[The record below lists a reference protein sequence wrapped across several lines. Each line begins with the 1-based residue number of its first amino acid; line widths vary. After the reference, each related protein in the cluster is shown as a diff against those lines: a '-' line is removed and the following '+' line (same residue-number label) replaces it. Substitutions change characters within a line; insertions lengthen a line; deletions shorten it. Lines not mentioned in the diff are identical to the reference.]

1 MGSHRGRPALTDRL
15 LTPTQPSPSGGGQGG
30 GSGEALRSRRNW
42 QAIITIVV
50 VLLVS
55 FLVILP
61 LVFLVEESLNTGDP
75 MAFPPAE
82 YGIANYFAI
91 FDEDINVLV
100 NTAVIAVMA
109 TVMAIVIGFSL
120 AWILT
125 RTNVPGREKLERL
138 MELPYY
144 MTPLVGALAWSVIA
158 GPKSGFVNQVW
169 KAWGGRTDLVDI
181 YGHFGIAWVMAL
193 FEGTVAF
200 VMISASMKSMDPALE
215 ESARVMGASKLRTM
229 LTVTLPLVM
238 PGVLGATLFVFAEM
252 LGSFAAALVIGIPAR
267 IYVITTAIW
276 DSTLA
281 YPPDYGR
288 ASAMGLALFVV
299 MFAMLTFYRSIIGR
313 GSYATITGKAFRP
326 RPMDMGRLAWLL
338 FGVCALYVLLAVVL
352 PLAALIFT
360 SLQRFATVILSQAE
374 FTLAN
379 YRTALSL
386 GPVRAAMGNSLMLGF
401 GVASVGV
408 LVMVILVWIIY
419 RSQLVGRGAIE
430 YLVMFPQAVPRLVF
444 GLALLWAW
452 LNIPVP
458 IYGTLWLLALAYFTV
473 MLPLGVRTLAGVVL
487 QIDKSLEECARVCG
501 AGWVYQM
508 RTVTLPLLKPGI
520 LAAWLLIF
528 MACVREL
535 GVSVFLMGPN
545 AKVIAPSIVN
555 AFATS
560 GTELTAAMALIQTLT
575 VIVALMI
582 LFRLTRGATKELA

>member
-1 MGSHRGRPALTDRL
+1 MTVA
-15 LTPTQPSPSGGGQGG
+15 
-30 GSGEALRSRRNW
+30 SGEVRRGGINW
-42 QAIITIVV
+42 QP
-50 VLLVS
+50 LVS
-55 FLVILP
+55 AAVIVIVAFLVLLP
-61 LVFLVEESLNTGDP
+61 LVFLVEESLNIGDP
-75 MAFPPAE
+75 MSFPPRE
-82 YGIANYFAI
+82 FGVANYIAI
-91 FDEDINVLV
+91 FDEDINVLW
-100 NTAVIAVMA
+100 NTLIIAVVA
-109 TVMAIVIGFSL
+109 TVMAILIGFTL

-125 RTNVPGREKLERL
+125 RTNVAGRELLERL

-158 GPKSGFVNQVW
+158 GPKSGFVNQIW
-169 KAWGGRTDLVDI
+169 KAWGGKADIVDV
-181 YGHFGIAWVMAL
+181 YGYFGIAWIMAL

-215 ESARVMGASKLRTM
+215 ESARVIGASKLRTT

-276 DSTLA
+276 DSTLS

-288 ASAMGLALFVV
+288 ASAMGLTLFVV
-299 MFAMLTFYRSIIGR
+299 MFGMLSFYRWRINK

-338 FGVCALYVLLAVVL
+338 FGVCILYIALAVVL
-352 PLAALIFT
+352 PLAALILT

-374 FTLAN
+374 WTIAN
-379 YRTALSL
+379 YQTALAL
-386 GPVRAAMGNSLMLGF
+386 GPIRVALGNSLILGF
-401 GVASVGV
+401 GVATVGV
-408 LVMVILVWIIY
+408 VLMALLVWIIY
-419 RSQLVGRGAIE
+419 RARIRGGGAIE

-452 LNIPVP
+452 LNIPIP
-458 IYGTLWLLALAYFTV
+458 IYGTLWLLALAYLTV

-501 AGWVYQM
+501 AGWLYQM
-508 RTVTLPLLKPGI
+508 RSVTLPLLRPGI

-535 GVSVFLMGPN
+535 GVSVFLMGPD
-545 AKVIAPSIVN
+545 ARVIAPSIVA
-555 AFATS
+555 AFASS
-560 GTELTAAMALIQTLT
+560 GTELTAAMALIQTAT
-575 VIVALMI
+575 VAVALII

>member
-1 MGSHRGRPALTDRL
+1 MTLQSAEVLRPRW
-15 LTPTQPSPSGGGQGG
+15 
-30 GSGEALRSRRNW
+30 NW
-42 QAIITIVV
+42 QAIITLVV
-50 VLLVS
+50 VLAVG
-55 FLVILP
+55 FLVVLP

-75 MAFPPAE
+75 MSFPPQA
-82 YGIANYFAI
+82 YGIANYLAI
-91 FDEDINVLV
+91 FDEDIRVLW
-100 NTAVIAVMA
+100 NTLFIAVMA
-109 TVMAIVIGFSL
+109 TVMAILIGFTL

-125 RTNVPGREKLERL
+125 RTNVPGRAQLERL

-144 MTPLVGALAWSVIA
+144 MTPLVGALAWAVIA
-158 GPKSGFVNQVW
+158 GPKSGFVNQLW
-169 KAWGGRTDLVDI
+169 KRAGGGGDLVDI
-181 YGHFGIAWVMAL
+181 YTHFGIAWVMAL

-200 VMISASMKSMDPALE
+200 VMISAAMKSMDPALE
-215 ESARVMGASKLRTM
+215 ESARVMGASKLRTT
-229 LTVTLPLVM
+229 LTVTLPMVM

-252 LGSFAAALVIGIPAR
+252 LGSFAAALVIGIPGR

-281 YPPDYGR
+281 FPPDYGR

-299 MFAMLTFYRSIIGR
+299 MFGMLTFYRRMINR
-313 GSYATITGKAFRP
+313 GSFATITGKAFRP
-326 RPMDMGRLAWLL
+326 RAMDMGRLAWVL
-338 FGVCALYVLLAVVL
+338 FGVCCLYVFLAVVL
-352 PLAALIFT
+352 PIAALLFT
-360 SLQRFATVILSQAE
+360 SLQRFATVVLSQAQ

-379 YRTALSL
+379 YQTALSL
-386 GPVRAAMGNSLMLGF
+386 GPVRTALVNSLMLGF

-408 LVMVILVWIIY
+408 LVMALLVWIIY
-419 RSQLVGRGAIE
+419 RSQLTGRGAIE

-508 RTVTLPLLKPGI
+508 RTVTLPLLKPGVI
-520 LAAWLLIF
+520 AAWLLIF

-535 GVSVFLMGPN
+535 GASVFLMGPN

-555 AFATS
+555 AFASS
-560 GTELTAAMALIQTLT
+560 GTELTAAMALVQTFT
-575 VIVALMI
+575 VIVALVI
-582 LFRLTRGATKELA
+582 LFRLTRGVTRELT

>member
-1 MGSHRGRPALTDRL
+1 MARGASLTVA
-15 LTPTQPSPSGGGQGG
+15 
-30 GSGEALRSRRNW
+30 SGETPRAGINW
-42 QAIITIVV
+42 QPLVSAAVIVV
-50 VLLVS
+50 VA
-55 FLVILP
+55 FLVLLP
-61 LVFLVEESLNTGDP
+61 LVFLVEESLNVGDP
-75 MAFPPAE
+75 MLFPPRE
-82 YGIANYFAI
+82 FGLGNYIAI
-91 FDEDINVLV
+91 FDEDINVLW
-100 NTAVIAVMA
+100 NTLIIAVVA
-109 TVMAIVIGFSL
+109 TVMAILIGFTL

-125 RTNVPGREKLERL
+125 RTNVPGGRLLERL

-158 GPKSGFVNQVW
+158 GPKSGFVNQIW
-169 KAWGGRTDLVDI
+169 KAWGGKADIVDV
-181 YGHFGIAWVMAL
+181 YGYFGIAWIMAL

-215 ESARVMGASKLRTM
+215 ESARVIGASKLRTT

-276 DSTLA
+276 DSTLS

-288 ASAMGLALFVV
+288 ASAMGLTLFVV
-299 MFAMLTFYRSIIGR
+299 MFGMLTFYRWRINK

-338 FGVCALYVLLAVVL
+338 FGVCTLYIALAVVL
-352 PLAALIFT
+352 PLAALILT

-374 FTLAN
+374 WTIAN
-379 YRTALSL
+379 YQTALAL
-386 GPVRAAMGNSLMLGF
+386 GPIRVALGNSLILGF
-401 GVASVGV
+401 GVATVGV
-408 LVMVILVWIIY
+408 VLMALLVWIIY
-419 RSQLVGRGAIE
+419 RARIRGGGAIE

-452 LNIPVP
+452 LNIPIP
-458 IYGTLWLLALAYFTV
+458 IYGTLWLLALAYLTV

-501 AGWVYQM
+501 AGWLYQM
-508 RTVTLPLLKPGI
+508 RTVTLPLLRPGI

-535 GVSVFLMGPN
+535 GASVFLMGPD
-545 AKVIAPSIVN
+545 ARVIAPSIVA
-555 AFATS
+555 AFASS
-560 GTELTAAMALIQTLT
+560 GTELTGAMALIQTAT
-575 VIVALMI
+575 VAVALMI
-582 LFRLTRGATKELA
+582 LFQLTRGATKELS

>member
-1 MGSHRGRPALTDRL
+1 MTLA
-15 LTPTQPSPSGGGQGG
+15 SGAAPQ
-30 GSGEALRSRRNW
+30 RRRNW
-42 QAIITIVV
+42 QAIVTV
-50 VLLVS
+50 VLLLAVG
-55 FLVILP
+55 FLVVLP
-61 LVFLVEESLNTGDP
+61 MVFLVEASLNVGDP
-75 MAFPPAE
+75 LAFPPEA
-82 YGIANYFAI
+82 YGIRNYLAI
-91 FDEDINVLV
+91 FDEDINVLW
-100 NTAVIAVMA
+100 NTVVIAVMA
-109 TVMAIVIGFSL
+109 TVMAIVIGFTM

-125 RTNVPGREKLERL
+125 RTNVPGRAALERL

-144 MTPLVGALAWSVIA
+144 MTPLVGALAWAVIA
-158 GPKSGFVNQVW
+158 GPRSGFANQLW
-169 KAWGGRTDLVDI
+169 KGIGGSGDIADI
-181 YGHFGIAWVMAL
+181 YTHFGIAWVMAL

-276 DSTLA
+276 DSTLS

-299 MFAMLTFYRSIIGR
+299 MFGMLTLYRYLIVG

-326 RPMDMGRLAWLL
+326 RPMDMGRMAWVL
-338 FGVCALYVLLAVVL
+338 FAVCCLYILLAVVL
-352 PLAALIFT
+352 PVAALLLT

-374 FTLAN
+374 FTFAN
-379 YRTALSL
+379 YQTALSL
-386 GPVRAAMGNSLMLGF
+386 GPVRTAMANSLMLGF
-401 GVASVGV
+401 GVATVGV
-408 LVMVILVWIIY
+408 IVMAVLVWIIY
-419 RSQLVGRGAIE
+419 RSTLRGRGAIE
-430 YLVMFPQAVPRLVF
+430 YLVMFPGAVPRLVF

-452 LNIPVP
+452 INIPIP

-473 MLPLGVRTLAGVVL
+473 MLPLGIRTLAGVVL

-501 AGWVYQM
+501 AGWGYQM

-535 GVSVFLMGPN
+535 GASVFLMGPN
-545 AKVIAPSIVN
+545 AKVIAPSIVS
-555 AFATS
+555 AFASS
-560 GTELTAAMALIQTLT
+560 GTELTAAMALIQTFT
-575 VIVALMI
+575 VIVALVI
-582 LFRLTRGATKELA
+582 LFRVTRGVTRELS

>member
-1 MGSHRGRPALTDRL
+1 LAFV
-15 LTPTQPSPSGGGQGG
+15 
-30 GSGEALRSRRNW
+30 SGEILKPRRNW
-42 QAIITIVV
+42 QAIITVV
-50 VLLVS
+50 ILLAVG

-61 LVFLVEESLNTGDP
+61 LVFLVEESLNIGDP
-75 MAFPPAE
+75 MSFPPEA
-82 YGIANYFAI
+82 YGIRNYLAI
-91 FDEDINVLV
+91 FDEDITVLW
-100 NTAVIAVMA
+100 NTVIIAVMA
-109 TVMAIVIGFSL
+109 TVMAILIGFTL

-144 MTPLVGALAWSVIA
+144 MTPLVGALAWAVIA
-158 GPKSGFVNQVW
+158 GPKSGFANQLW
-169 KAWGGRTDLVDI
+169 KGAGGGGDLVDI
-181 YGHFGIAWVMAL
+181 YTHFGIAWVMAL

-215 ESARVMGASKLRTM
+215 ESARVMGASKLRTT

-252 LGSFAAALVIGIPAR
+252 LGSFAAALVIGIPGR

-276 DSTLA
+276 DSTLS

-299 MFAMLTFYRSIIGR
+299 MFGMLTFYRRVIAR
-313 GSYATITGKAFRP
+313 GSFATITGKAFRP

-338 FGVCALYVLLAVVL
+338 FAFCMLYVLLAVVL
-352 PLAALIFT
+352 PIGALLFT

-379 YRTALSL
+379 YQTALAL
-386 GPVRAAMGNSLMLGF
+386 GPVRTAMANSLMLGF

-419 RSQLVGRGAIE
+419 RSQLVGRGSIE

-452 LNIPVP
+452 INIPIP

-535 GVSVFLMGPN
+535 GASVFLMGPN
-545 AKVIAPSIVN
+545 SKVIAPSIVN

-560 GTELTAAMALIQTLT
+560 GTELTAAMALIQTFT
-575 VIVALMI
+575 VIVALVI
-582 LFRLTRGATKELA
+582 LFRLTRGMTRELT

>member
-1 MGSHRGRPALTDRL
+1 MNASVLKPKL
-15 LTPTQPSPSGGGQGG
+15 
-30 GSGEALRSRRNW
+30 NW
-42 QAIITIVV
+42 QTIISVV
-50 VLLVS
+50 VMLVVA
-55 FLVILP
+55 FLVVLP
-61 LVFLVEESLNTGDP
+61 MIFLVEESLNTGDP
-75 MAFPPAE
+75 MAFPPQE
-82 YGIANYFAI
+82 FGIKNYIAM
-91 FDEDINVLV
+91 FDEDFNVLV
-100 NTAVIAVMA
+100 NTVVIALMA
-109 TVMAIVIGFSL
+109 TVMAILIGFTL

-144 MTPLVGALAWSVIA
+144 MTPLVGALAWSIIA
-158 GPKSGFVNQVW
+158 GPKSGFINQLW
-169 KAWGGRTDLVDI
+169 KAGGQSGDLVDI
-181 YGHFGIAWVMAL
+181 YSHFGIAWIMAL

-200 VMISASMKSMDPALE
+200 VMIAASMKSMDPALE

-276 DSTLA
+276 DSTLS

-299 MFAMLTFYRSIIGR
+299 MFGTLTFYRWRINK
-313 GSYATITGKAFRP
+313 GSFTTITGKAFRP
-326 RPMDMGRLAWLL
+326 RPMDMGRLAWLF
-338 FGVCALYVLLAVVL
+338 FGVCALYILVAVVL

-360 SLQRFATVILSQAE
+360 SLERFATVILSQAE

-379 YRTALSL
+379 YQTALAL
-386 GPVRAAMGNSLMLGF
+386 GPVRVALMNSLGLGF
-401 GVASVGV
+401 GVATVGV
-408 LVMVILVWIIY
+408 VLMAFLVWIIY
-419 RSQLVGRGAIE
+419 RSRIVGRGVIE

-452 LNIPVP
+452 INMPVS
-458 IYGTLWLLALAYFTV
+458 IYGTLWLLAIAYLTV

-487 QIDKSLEECARVCG
+487 QIDKSLEDCARVCG
-501 AGWVYQM
+501 AGWLYQM

-545 AKVIAPSIVN
+545 AKVIAPSIVA
-555 AFATS
+555 AFASS
-560 GTELTAAMALIQTLT
+560 GTELTAAMALIQTAT

-582 LFRLTRGATKELA
+582 LFRLSRGATKELT

>member
-1 MGSHRGRPALTDRL
+1 MGSYRRRPALILSFPSLAAMKPRL
-15 LTPTQPSPSGGGQGG
+15 
-30 GSGEALRSRRNW
+30 NW
-42 QAIITIVV
+42 QTIVSVGVMLVVAFLV
-50 VLLVS
+50 VLPM
-55 FLVILP
+55 I
-61 LVFLVEESLNTGDP
+61 FLVEESLNTGDP
-75 MAFPPAE
+75 MAFPPQE
-82 YGIANYFAI
+82 YGLRNYIAM
-91 FDEDINVLV
+91 FDEDFNVLV
-100 NTAVIAVMA
+100 NTVVIALMA
-109 TVMAIVIGFSL
+109 TVMAILIGFTL

-125 RTNVPGREKLERL
+125 RTNVPGRDKLERL
-138 MELPYY
+138 LELPYY
-144 MTPLVGALAWSVIA
+144 MTPLVGALAWSIIA
-158 GPKSGFVNQVW
+158 GPKSGFINQLW
-169 KAWGGRTDLVDI
+169 KAGGHSGDLVDI
-181 YGHFGIAWVMAL
+181 YSHFGIAWIMAL

-200 VMISASMKSMDPALE
+200 VMIAASMKSMDPALE

-276 DSTLA
+276 DSTLS

-299 MFAMLTFYRSIIGR
+299 MFGTLTFYRWRINK
-313 GSYATITGKAFRP
+313 GSFTTISGKAFRP
-326 RPMDMGRLAWLL
+326 RPMDMGRLAWLF
-338 FGVCALYVLLAVVL
+338 FGVCCLYILVSVIL

-360 SLQRFATVILSQAE
+360 SLERFATVILSQAE

-379 YRTALSL
+379 YQTALSL
-386 GPVRAAMGNSLMLGF
+386 GPVRIALANSLMLGF
-401 GVASVGV
+401 GVATVGV
-408 LVMVILVWIIY
+408 VLMAFLVWIIY
-419 RSQLVGRGAIE
+419 RSRIVGRGVIE

-452 LNIPVP
+452 INMPVS
-458 IYGTLWLLALAYFTV
+458 IYGTLWLLAIAYLTV

-501 AGWVYQM
+501 ASWLYQM

-545 AKVIAPSIVN
+545 AKVIAPSIVA
-555 AFATS
+555 AFASS
-560 GTELTAAMALIQTLT
+560 GTELTAAMALIQTGT

-582 LFRLTRGATKELA
+582 LFRLTRGATKELS

>member
-1 MGSHRGRPALTDRL
+1 LALI
-15 LTPTQPSPSGGGQGG
+15 PTG
-30 GSGEALRSRRNW
+30 ALRPRFNW
-42 QAIITIVV
+42 QPVVTGVV
-50 VLLVS
+50 VLLVA

-75 MAFPPAE
+75 MAFPPE
-82 YGIANYFAI
+82 QYGIANYVAI
-91 FDEDINVLV
+91 FDEDINVLF
-100 NTAVIAVMA
+100 NTLIIAVMA
-109 TVMAIVIGFSL
+109 TIMAILIGFTL

-144 MTPLVGALAWSVIA
+144 MTPLVGALAWAVIA
-158 GPKSGFVNQVW
+158 GPKSGFVNQLW
-169 KAWGGRTDLVDI
+169 KASGGTGNLVDI
-181 YGHFGIAWVMAL
+181 YGYFGIAWVMAL

-200 VMISASMKSMDPALE
+200 VMIAASMKSMDPALE
-215 ESARVMGASKLRTM
+215 ESARVMGASKFRTM

-276 DSTLA
+276 DSTLS

-288 ASAMGLALFVV
+288 ASAMGLSLFVV
-299 MFAMLTFYRSIIGR
+299 MFGMLTFYRWRINK
-313 GSYATITGKAFRP
+313 GSFATISGKAFRP
-326 RPMDMGRLAWLL
+326 RPMDMGKLSWLL
-338 FGVCALYVLLAVVL
+338 LGLCCLYIFVSVIL
-352 PLAALIFT
+352 PIAALLFT
-360 SLQRFATVILSQAE
+360 SLQRFATVILSQSE

-386 GPVRAAMGNSLMLGF
+386 GPVRIALVNSLSLGF

-408 LVMVILVWIIY
+408 VLMAVLVWIIY
-419 RSQLVGRGAIE
+419 RSRMVGRGAVE

-452 LNIPVP
+452 LNIPIP
-458 IYGTLWLLALAYFTV
+458 IYGTLWLLAIAYLTV
-473 MLPLGVRTLAGVVL
+473 MLPLGVRTIAGVVL

-501 AGWVYQM
+501 AGWLYQM
-508 RTVTLPLLKPGI
+508 RTVTMPLLKPGL

-535 GVSVFLMGPN
+535 GTSVLLMGPN

-555 AFATS
+555 AFASS
-560 GTELTAAMALIQTLT
+560 GTELTAAMALIQTAT
-575 VIVALMI
+575 VVVALII
-582 LFRLTRGATKELA
+582 LFRLSRGATRELQ

>member
-1 MGSHRGRPALTDRL
+1 VVTASVLGKPRH
-15 LTPTQPSPSGGGQGG
+15 
-30 GSGEALRSRRNW
+30 NW
-42 QAIITIVV
+42 QAIITIAL
-50 VLLVS
+50 VLVVS

-75 MAFPPAE
+75 LAFPPVE
-82 YGIANYFAI
+82 FGIGNYFAI
-91 FDEDINVLV
+91 FEEDINVLW
-100 NTAVIAVMA
+100 NTVIIAVMA
-109 TVMAIVIGFSL
+109 TVMAILIGFTL

-125 RTNVPGREKLERL
+125 RTNVPGRETLERL

-158 GPKSGFVNQVW
+158 GPKSGFINQVW
-169 KAWGGRTDLVDI
+169 KAWGGPGDLVDI
-181 YGHFGIAWVMAL
+181 YGYFGIAWVMAL

-215 ESARVMGASKLRTM
+215 ESARVIGASKLRTT

-276 DSTLA
+276 DSTLSF
-281 YPPDYGR
+281 PPDYGR

-299 MFAMLTFYRSIIGR
+299 MFGMLTFYRWMIGR

-326 RPMDMGRLAWLL
+326 RPMDMGRLAWVL
-338 FGVCALYVLLAVVL
+338 FGVCALYVFLAVLL
-352 PLAALIFT
+352 PIAALVFT

-386 GPVRAAMGNSLMLGF
+386 GPVRTAMGNSLLLGF

-408 LVMVILVWIIY
+408 LVMAVLVWIIY
-419 RSQLVGRGAIE
+419 RSQVVGRGAIE

-535 GVSVFLMGPN
+535 GASVFLMGPN
-545 AKVIAPSIVN
+545 AKVIGPSIVN

-560 GTELTAAMALIQTLT
+560 GTELTAAMALIQTFT
-575 VIVALMI
+575 VIVALVI
-582 LFRLTRGATKELA
+582 LFRLTRGATRELA

>member
-1 MGSHRGRPALTDRL
+1 MALI
-15 LTPTQPSPSGGGQGG
+15 PTG
-30 GSGEALRSRRNW
+30 ALRPRFNW
-42 QAIITIVV
+42 QPVVTGVV
-50 VLLVS
+50 VLLVA

-75 MAFPPAE
+75 MAFPPE
-82 YGIANYFAI
+82 QYGIANYVAI
-91 FDEDINVLV
+91 FDEDINVLF
-100 NTAVIAVMA
+100 NTLIIAVMA
-109 TVMAIVIGFSL
+109 TIMAILIGFTL

-144 MTPLVGALAWSVIA
+144 MTPLVGALAWAVIA
-158 GPKSGFVNQVW
+158 GPKSGFVNQLW
-169 KAWGGRTDLVDI
+169 KASGGTGNLVDI
-181 YGHFGIAWVMAL
+181 YGYFGIAWVMAL

-200 VMISASMKSMDPALE
+200 VMIAASMKSMDPALE
-215 ESARVMGASKLRTM
+215 ESARVMGASKFRTM

-276 DSTLA
+276 DSTLS

-288 ASAMGLALFVV
+288 ASAMGLSLFVV
-299 MFAMLTFYRSIIGR
+299 MFGMLTFYRWRINK
-313 GSYATITGKAFRP
+313 GSFATISGKAFRP
-326 RPMDMGRLAWLL
+326 RPMDMGKLSWLL
-338 FGVCALYVLLAVVL
+338 LGLCCLYIFVSVVL
-352 PLAALIFT
+352 PIAALLFT
-360 SLQRFATVILSQAE
+360 SLQRFATVILSQSE

-386 GPVRAAMGNSLMLGF
+386 GPVRIALVNSLSLGF

-408 LVMVILVWIIY
+408 VLMAVLVWIIY
-419 RSQLVGRGAIE
+419 RSRMVGRGAVE

-452 LNIPVP
+452 LNIPIP
-458 IYGTLWLLALAYFTV
+458 IYGTLWLLAIAYLTV
-473 MLPLGVRTLAGVVL
+473 MLPLGVRTIAGVVL

-501 AGWVYQM
+501 AGWLYQM
-508 RTVTLPLLKPGI
+508 RTVTMPLLKPGL

-535 GVSVFLMGPN
+535 GTSVLLMGPN

-555 AFATS
+555 AFASS
-560 GTELTAAMALIQTLT
+560 GTELTAAMALIQTAT
-575 VIVALMI
+575 VVVALII
-582 LFRLTRGATKELA
+582 LFRLSRGATRELQ

>member
-1 MGSHRGRPALTDRL
+1 MSMKGRIW
-15 LTPTQPSPSGGGQGG
+15 QPVIS
-30 GSGEALRSRRNW
+30 A
-42 QAIITIVV
+42 AV
-50 VLLVS
+50 VLVVA

-75 MAFPPAE
+75 MAFPPQQ
-82 YGIANYFAI
+82 YGLANYIAM
-91 FDEDINVLV
+91 FDEDINVLW
-100 NTAVIAVMA
+100 NTVIIALMA
-109 TVMAIVIGFSL
+109 TVMAIVIGFTL

-125 RTNVPGREKLERL
+125 RTTVPGSGLLERL
-138 MELPYY
+138 LELPYY

-158 GPKSGFVNQVW
+158 GPKSGFVNQLW
-169 KAWGGRTDLVDI
+169 HAGGGKGDIVDI
-181 YGHFGIAWVMAL
+181 YGYFGIAWIMAL

-276 DSTLA
+276 DSTLS

-288 ASAMGLALFVV
+288 ASAMGLSLFVV
-299 MFAMLTFYRSIIGR
+299 MFGTLSFYRWRINK

-326 RPMDMGRLAWLL
+326 RPMDMGRLAWVFL
-338 FGVCALYVLLAVVL
+338 GVCILYITLAVVL

-360 SLQRFATVILSQAE
+360 SLEKFATVILSQAV
-374 FTLAN
+374 FTLDN
-379 YRTALSL
+379 YRTALGL
-386 GPVRAAMGNSLMLGF
+386 GPIRIALFNSLSLGF
-401 GVASVGV
+401 GVATVGV
-408 LVMVILVWIIY
+408 PLMAVLVWIIY
-419 RSQLVGRGAIE
+419 RSRIRGAGAIE

-452 LNIPVP
+452 LNIPIP
-458 IYGTLWLLALAYFTV
+458 IYGTLWLLALAYLTV

-508 RTVTLPLLKPGI
+508 RTITLPLLRPGV

-535 GVSVFLMGPN
+535 GTSVFLMGPN
-545 AKVIAPSIVN
+545 AKVIAPSIVA
-555 AFATS
+555 AFASS
-560 GTELTAAMALIQTLT
+560 GTELTAAMALIQTAT
-575 VIVALMI
+575 VVLALVI
-582 LFRLTRGATKELA
+582 LFRLTRSVTRELT

>member
-1 MGSHRGRPALTDRL
+1 LSL
-15 LTPTQPSPSGGGQGG
+15 LSL
-30 GSGEALRSRRNW
+30 EALRQKLNW
-42 QAIITIVV
+42 QTVISVV
-50 VLLVS
+50 VMLVVA
-55 FLVILP
+55 FLVVLP
-61 LVFLVEESLNTGDP
+61 MVFLVEESLNVGDP
-75 MAFPPAE
+75 MAFPPQK
-82 YGIANYFAI
+82 YGIKNYIAM
-91 FDEDINVLV
+91 FDEDFNVLV
-100 NTAVIAVMA
+100 NTVVIALMA
-109 TVMAIVIGFSL
+109 TVMAILIGFTL

-125 RTNVPGREKLERL
+125 RTNVPGSGKLERL
-138 MELPYY
+138 LELPYY

-158 GPKSGFVNQVW
+158 GPKSGFANQLW
-169 KAWGGRTDLVDI
+169 KAAGGGGDLVDI
-181 YGHFGIAWVMAL
+181 YSHFGIAWVMAL

-276 DSTLA
+276 DSTLS

-288 ASAMGLALFVV
+288 ASAMGLALFLV
-299 MFAMLTFYRSIIGR
+299 MFGTLTFYRWRINK
-313 GSYATITGKAFRP
+313 GSFTTITGKAFRP
-326 RPMDMGRLAWLL
+326 RPMDMGRLAWMF
-338 FGVCALYVLLAVVL
+338 FGVCALYILVAVVL

-360 SLQRFATVILSQAE
+360 SLERFATVILSQAE

-379 YRTALSL
+379 YETALSL
-386 GPVRAAMGNSLMLGF
+386 GPVRVALGNSLMLGF
-401 GVASVGV
+401 GVATVGV
-408 LVMVILVWIIY
+408 VLMAFLVWIIY
-419 RSQLVGRGAIE
+419 RSRIVGRGVIE

-452 LNIPVP
+452 INMPVS
-458 IYGTLWLLALAYFTV
+458 IYGTLWLLAIAYLTV

-501 AGWVYQM
+501 AGWLYQM

-545 AKVIAPSIVN
+545 AKVIAPSIVA
-555 AFATS
+555 AFASS
-560 GTELTAAMALIQTLT
+560 GTELTAAMALIQTAT

-582 LFRLTRGATKELA
+582 LFRLSRGATKELM

>member
-1 MGSHRGRPALTDRL
+1 LTLQASEVLRPRL
-15 LTPTQPSPSGGGQGG
+15 
-30 GSGEALRSRRNW
+30 NW
-42 QAIITIVV
+42 QAIISVAVMLVV
-50 VLLVS
+50 A
-55 FLVILP
+55 FLVLLP
-61 LVFLVEESLNTGDP
+61 LVFLVEESLNVGDP
-75 MAFPPAE
+75 MAFPPKE
-82 YGIANYFAI
+82 FGIANYIAM

-100 NTAVIAVMA
+100 NTVIIAVMA
-109 TVMAIVIGFSL
+109 TIMAILIGFTL

-125 RTNVPGREKLERL
+125 RTSVPGRELLERL

-158 GPKSGFVNQVW
+158 GPKSGFVNQLW
-169 KAWGGRTDLVDI
+169 KAAGNTGDLVDI
-181 YGHFGIAWVMAL
+181 YSYFGIAWVMAL

-200 VMISASMKSMDPALE
+200 VMIAASMKSMDPALE

-276 DSTLA
+276 DSTLS

-299 MFAMLTFYRSIIGR
+299 MFGTLTFYRWRINK
-313 GSYATITGKAFRP
+313 GSFTTITGKAFRP
-326 RPMDMGRLAWLL
+326 RPMDMGRLAWLFL
-338 FGVCALYVLLAVVL
+338 GVCCLYIFVAVVL

-360 SLQRFATVILSQAE
+360 SLERFATVILSQAE

-379 YRTALSL
+379 YQTALSL
-386 GPVRAAMGNSLMLGF
+386 GPVRIALFNSLSLGL
-401 GVASVGV
+401 GVATGGV
-408 LVMVILVWIIY
+408 VLMAFLVWIIY
-419 RSQLVGRGAIE
+419 RSRIVGRGAIE

-452 LNIPVP
+452 INIPIP
-458 IYGTLWLLALAYFTV
+458 IYGTLWLLALAYLTV

-501 AGWVYQM
+501 AGWLYQM
-508 RTVTLPLLKPGI
+508 RTVTLPLLRPGI

-545 AKVIAPSIVN
+545 AKVIAPSIVA
-555 AFATS
+555 AFASS
-560 GTELTAAMALIQTLT
+560 GTELTAAMALIQTAT
-575 VIVALMI
+575 VVVALMI
-582 LFRLTRGATKELA
+582 LFRLSRGVTKELT

>member
-1 MGSHRGRPALTDRL
+1 MTLSAAD
-15 LTPTQPSPSGGGQGG
+15 
-30 GSGEALRSRRNW
+30 ALRPRRNW
-42 QAIITIVV
+42 QAIVTVAI
-50 VLLVS
+50 LLVVG

-61 LVFLVEESLNTGDP
+61 MVFLIEESLNVGDP
-75 MAFPPAE
+75 MAFPPQA
-82 YGIANYFAI
+82 YGLKNYVAI
-91 FDEDINVLV
+91 FDEDINVLW
-100 NTAVIAVMA
+100 NTVIIAVMA
-109 TVMAIVIGFSL
+109 TVMAILIGFTL

-125 RTNVPGREKLERL
+125 RTNVPGRAMLERL

-144 MTPLVGALAWSVIA
+144 MTPLVGALAWAIIA
-158 GPKSGFVNQVW
+158 GPKSGFMNQLW
-169 KAWGGRTDLVDI
+169 KGIGGSGDVADI
-181 YGHFGIAWVMAL
+181 YTHFGIAWVMAL

-215 ESARVMGASKLRTM
+215 ESARVMGASKLRTT

-276 DSTLA
+276 DSTLS

-299 MFAMLTFYRSIIGR
+299 MFGMLTFYRYMIVG
-313 GSYATITGKAFRP
+313 GSFATITGKAFRP
-326 RPMDMGRLAWLL
+326 RPMDMGKLAWVL
-338 FGVCALYVLLAVVL
+338 FAVCLLYVFLAVVL
-352 PLAALIFT
+352 PIGALLLT

-379 YRTALSL
+379 YQTAFSL
-386 GPVRAAMGNSLMLGF
+386 GPVRTAMANSLMLGF
-401 GVASVGV
+401 GVATVGV
-408 LVMVILVWIIY
+408 VVMAVLVWIIY
-419 RSQLVGRGAIE
+419 RSQLTGRGAIE
-430 YLVMFPQAVPRLVF
+430 YLVMFPGAVPRLVF

-452 LNIPVP
+452 LNIPIS

-501 AGWVYQM
+501 AGWGYQM
-508 RTVTLPLLKPGI
+508 RTVTLPLLKPGM

-545 AKVIAPSIVN
+545 AKVIAPSIVS
-555 AFATS
+555 AFASS
-560 GTELTAAMALIQTLT
+560 GTELTAAMALIQTFT
-575 VIVALMI
+575 VIVALLI
-582 LFRLTRGATKELA
+582 LFRLTRGVTKELS

>member
-1 MGSHRGRPALTDRL
+1 MTLSAAD
-15 LTPTQPSPSGGGQGG
+15 
-30 GSGEALRSRRNW
+30 ALRPRRNW
-42 QAIITIVV
+42 QVIVTIAI
-50 VLLVS
+50 LLVVG

-61 LVFLVEESLNTGDP
+61 MVFLVEESLNVGDP
-75 MAFPPAE
+75 MAFPPEA
-82 YGIANYFAI
+82 YGLANYFAI
-91 FDEDINVLV
+91 FDEDINVLW
-100 NTAVIAVMA
+100 NTLIIAVMA
-109 TVMAIVIGFSL
+109 TVMAILIGFTL

-125 RTNVPGREKLERL
+125 RTNVPGRAVLERL

-144 MTPLVGALAWSVIA
+144 MTPLVGALAWAIIA
-158 GPKSGFVNQVW
+158 GPKSGFMNQLW
-169 KAWGGRTDLVDI
+169 KGMGGSGDIADI
-181 YGHFGIAWVMAL
+181 YTHFGIAWVMAL

-215 ESARVMGASKLRTM
+215 ESARVMGASKLRTT

-288 ASAMGLALFVV
+288 ASALGLALFVV
-299 MFAMLTFYRSIIGR
+299 MFGMLTFYRYMIIG
-313 GSYATITGKAFRP
+313 GSFATITGKAFRP
-326 RPMDMGRLAWLL
+326 RPMDMGRLAWFL
-338 FGVCALYVLLAVVL
+338 FAVCLLYVFLAVIL
-352 PLAALIFT
+352 PIAALLLT
-360 SLQRFATVILSQAE
+360 SFQRFATVILSQAQ

-379 YRTALSL
+379 YQTALSL
-386 GPVRAAMGNSLMLGF
+386 GPVRTAMGNSLMLGF
-401 GVASVGV
+401 GVATVGV
-408 LVMVILVWIIY
+408 LVMAVLVWIIY
-419 RSQLVGRGAIE
+419 RSQLRGRGAIE
-430 YLVMFPQAVPRLVF
+430 YLVMFPGAVPRLVF

-452 LNIPVP
+452 LNIPVS

-473 MLPLGVRTLAGVVL
+473 MLPLGIRTLAGVVL

-501 AGWVYQM
+501 AGWGYQM
-508 RTVTLPLLKPGI
+508 RTVTLPLLRPGI

-535 GVSVFLMGPN
+535 GASVFLMGPN

-560 GTELTAAMALIQTLT
+560 GTELTAAMALIQTFT
-575 VIVALMI
+575 VIVALAI
-582 LFRLTRGATKELA
+582 LFRLTRGATKELS

>member
-1 MGSHRGRPALTDRL
+1 ML
-15 LTPTQPSPSGGGQGG
+15 
-30 GSGEALRSRRNW
+30 
-42 QAIITIVV
+42 VV
-50 VLLVS
+50 AFLVLL
-55 FLVILP
+55 P
-61 LVFLVEESLNTGDP
+61 LFFLVEESLNVGDA
-75 MAFPPAE
+75 MAFPPQE
-82 YGIANYFAI
+82 YGIANYIAM
-91 FDEDINVLV
+91 FDEDFNVLV
-100 NTAVIAVMA
+100 NTVVIALMA
-109 TVMAIVIGFSL
+109 TVMAIVIGFTL

-125 RTNVPGREKLERL
+125 RTDVPGRQKLERL

-158 GPKSGFVNQVW
+158 GPKSGFINQLW
-169 KAWGGRTDLVDI
+169 KAGGHSGDLVDI
-181 YGHFGIAWVMAL
+181 YTHFGIAWIMAL

-276 DSTLA
+276 DSTLS

-299 MFAMLTFYRSIIGR
+299 MFGTLTFYRWRINK
-313 GSYATITGKAFRP
+313 GSFTTITGKAFRP
-326 RPMDMGRLAWLL
+326 RPMIMGRLAWVFL
-338 FGVCALYVLLAVVL
+338 GVCCLYIAVAVVL

-360 SLQRFATVILSQAE
+360 SLERFATVILSQAE

-386 GPVRAAMGNSLMLGF
+386 GPVRIALVNSLSLGF
-401 GVASVGV
+401 GVATVGV
-408 LVMVILVWIIY
+408 VLMAFLVWIIY
-419 RSQLVGRGAIE
+419 RSRIVGRGAIE

-452 LNIPVP
+452 LNIPIP
-458 IYGTLWLLALAYFTV
+458 IYGTLWLLALAYLTV

-501 AGWVYQM
+501 AGWLYQM

-545 AKVIAPSIVN
+545 AKVIAPSIVA
-555 AFATS
+555 AFASS
-560 GTELTAAMALIQTLT
+560 GTELTAAMALVQTAT
-575 VIVALMI
+575 VVVALVI
-582 LFRLTRGATKELA
+582 LFRLSRGVTKELT